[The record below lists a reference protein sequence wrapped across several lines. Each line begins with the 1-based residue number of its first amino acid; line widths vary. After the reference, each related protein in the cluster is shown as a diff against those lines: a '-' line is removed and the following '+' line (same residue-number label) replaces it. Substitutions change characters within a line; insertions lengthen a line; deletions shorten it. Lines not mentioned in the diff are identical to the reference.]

1 MYIMSLDPVWLLS
14 LVEYC
19 QGTMGGIA
27 RLLGP
32 PQMCRREKI
41 FRRALNS
48 IDDPLPTFKYA

>member
-1 MYIMSLDPVWLLS
+1 MSLDPVWLLS
-14 LVEYC
+14 LVDYC

-48 IDDPLPTFKYA
+48 IDDPLPTLKYA